1 MPFID
6 MMCRFGEWIEA
17 LGQANA
23 RLTWCTSRY
32 QADWKHDFGELL
44 CQHVISDAVG
54 YKLEVI
60 FGIEPVSLL
69 SILCI
74 STTPHRE
81 ADCTTI
87 GFSVSVERRRLF
99 FLSFLVFLGFPF
111 AFVFFCFPLFF
122 CFYLPA
128 ARLLQRFCMCAN
140 WIS

>member
-6 MMCRFGEWIEA
+6 MMCRSGEWIEA

-32 QADWKHDFGELL
+32 QADWKHNFGELL

-81 ADCTTI
+81 AHCTNV
-87 GFSVSVERRRLF
+87 GFPVDAERRRL
-99 FLSFLVFLGFPF
+99 S
-111 AFVFFCFPLFF
+111 FFCLFLF
-122 CFYLPA
+122 SWCF
-128 ARLLQRFCMCAN
+128 
-140 WIS
+140 

>member
-1 MPFID
+1 VPFID
-6 MMCRFGEWIEA
+6 MMCRSGEWIEA
-17 LGQANA
+17 LGHANA

-32 QADWKHDFGELL
+32 QADWKHNFGELL

-81 ADCTTI
+81 AHCTNV
-87 GFSVSVERRRLF
+87 GFPVDAERRRL
-99 FLSFLVFLGFPF
+99 S
-111 AFVFFCFPLFF
+111 FFCLFLF
-122 CFYLPA
+122 SWCF
-128 ARLLQRFCMCAN
+128 
-140 WIS
+140 